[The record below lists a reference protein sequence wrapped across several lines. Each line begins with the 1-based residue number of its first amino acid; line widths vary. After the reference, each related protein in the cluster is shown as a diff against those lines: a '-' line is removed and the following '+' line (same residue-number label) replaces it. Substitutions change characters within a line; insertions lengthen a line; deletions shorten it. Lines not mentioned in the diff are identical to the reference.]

1 MGAKPTG
8 YSASRISSILGL
20 NSYQTQTEI
29 WQVIQEEINPGF
41 NIEKGYIL
49 PVFDGNASTRFGLAF
64 ESSICSLVENKFK
77 TKIINREKFYSKTFD
92 DITLSAHVDGE
103 SKDGTFLTENKTT
116 TTQSFYSIKDD
127 KKNWGLENTDEVPIQ
142 YQLQCAVQ
150 RICSGFKEVKLNV
163 LIFPESPEKWEEMG
177 WKVDSSEG
185 FNPMSLVF
193 APNGEFKYR
202 KSTDEWANSLYEMG
216 FLKTFNLP
224 SNPTLENLI
233 IEKIKK
239 FDSDYVKTQ
248 LPPKATEYKDVQR
261 LLTQPM
267 GTIIATPELKAKAA
281 EYSEATRQLGASGP
295 LAKRKEQLKT
305 EIMSEMMA
313 MKKNDWASPSD
324 KIILIDP
331 DGGMVLASFAKSG
344 FRAKRARC

>member
-150 RICSGFKEVKLNV
+150 RICSEYKEVKLNV
-163 LIFPESPEKWEEMG
+163 LVFPESPEKWEEMG

-202 KSTDEWANSLYEMG
+202 KSTAEWANSLYEMG

-239 FDSDYVKTQ
+239 FDTDYVKTQ

-261 LLTQPM
+261 LLRMPQ
-267 GTIIATPELKAKAA
+267 GTIIATEELKRLAL
-281 EYSEATRQLGASGP
+281 EYSEATRQLGKSGP
-295 LAKRKEQLKT
+295 LQKRREAIKI
-305 EIMSEMMA
+305 EIMNEIMNTQKA
-313 MKKNDWASPSD
+313 DWVNPPD
-324 KIILIDP
+324 KIILVSE
-331 DGGMVLASFAKSG
+331 DGGIELASFSIKGG
-344 FRAKRARC
+344 FKAKRAK